1 MKDVY
6 DEWIDPAPE
15 SQIPIDPRRVLSTRD
30 SILSR
35 CQRQFRAMFK
45 AQQRS

>member
-15 SQIPIDPRRVLSTRD
+15 SQIAADSRQILITRD
-30 SILSR
+30 NILSR
-35 CQRQFRAMFK
+35 CQRQFRALFK